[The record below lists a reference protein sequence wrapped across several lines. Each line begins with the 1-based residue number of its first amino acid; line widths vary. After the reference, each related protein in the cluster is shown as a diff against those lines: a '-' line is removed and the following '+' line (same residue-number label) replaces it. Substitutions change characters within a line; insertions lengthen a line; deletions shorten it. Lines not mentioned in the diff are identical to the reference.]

1 MKITHPRDGDVLPI
15 PLEFNNFDKDWVW
28 IMGNAVLIAGGA
40 HDIVILLRLIRWGEM
55 PPMWAHRLLQHVLK
69 ECRQRGFKR
78 YMVWLATDLE
88 EEKKLLEIAQKA
100 GAYFEPF
107 KGDLAVGAI

>member
-1 MKITHPRDGDVLPI
+1 MVIKHPRQGDVLPI
-15 PLEFNNFDKDWVW
+15 PLEFNQYDPAWVW
-28 IMGNAVLIAGGA
+28 TYGNAVLIAGGA

-55 PPMWAHRLLQHVLK
+55 PSLWAHRLLQHVLK

-78 YMVWLATDLE
+78 YMVWLAGDIE
-88 EEKKLLEIAQKA
+88 EEKKLLAIAQRQ

-107 KGDLAVGAI
+107 KGDLVVGAI